1 MVNGGMV
8 NGGGFLFL
16 PAAKI
21 AIFRDFTPK
30 IGFQKV
36 R

>member
-1 MVNGGMV
+1 MVKFGVVNGGA
-8 NGGGFLFL
+8 FYYL

-21 AIFRDFTPK
+21 EIFRDFTPK
-30 IGFQKV
+30 SGFQKV